1 MNTEKQD
8 RSTWFIYSIALHT
21 ILLLAFLITLN
32 DANLLN
38 PQKKPA
44 QIIMMDEKKPLR
56 ERFKNKEKQETKPF
70 DQSTFTVPTPV
81 MYYGKELD
89 PDKKPGTPTK
99 QSTPKQTIPE
109 KPQEHPNEKS
119 SVEKTNN
126 SLQENLSSNV
136 LEEEIVEQQ
145 PSTIIEAISTIT
157 EATAPAR
164 GPIKEIIIPKKL
176 RERSMLPKKQSD
188 LLNKTETKK
197 LTLADIFKK
206 SSVVSEDTQVIGEG
220 SGQPVVIKEGDMK
233 YYSVWTKFLHH
244 LNQTAKFNR
253 VKKQVPLKE
262 WIKTG
267 QLKKDLYCGIT
278 VTKEGKVLAIDIIS
292 SSGFKLFD
300 DTCVHDIWASSPFP
314 PLPESMGKERAR
326 FEVRSHL

>member
-1 MNTEKQD
+1 MNNEKQE
-8 RSTWFIYSIALHT
+8 RSTWLIYSLALHGLA
-21 ILLLAFLITLN
+21 ILALLISLN
-32 DANLLN
+32 ETNLLQ
-38 PQKKPA
+38 PQQKQA
-44 QIIMMDEKKPLR
+44 QVILADEKKELR
-56 ERFKNKEKQETKPF
+56 ERFKNKEKNGTKPL

-99 QSTPKQTIPE
+99 KATPSQ
-109 KPQEHPNEKS
+109 HYS
-119 SVEKTNN
+119 
-126 SLQENLSSNV
+126 
-136 LEEEIVEQQ
+136 LEESA
-145 PSTIIEAISTIT
+145 PS
-157 EATAPAR
+157 
-164 GPIKEIIIPKKL
+164 IPKKTTDSTKETPSPESKTEEIAQEGL
-176 RERSMLPKKQSD
+176 ATPLKEIPVTTESGTLLAPIIDPTINKKKPRERSTIPKAQSRT
-188 LLNKTETKK
+188 LNNTPETKK

-206 SSVVSEDTQVIGEG
+206 SPTISEDTQIVGEG
-220 SGQPVVIKEGDMK
+220 SGQPIVIKEGDMK

-292 SSGFKLFD
+292 SSGFKPFD